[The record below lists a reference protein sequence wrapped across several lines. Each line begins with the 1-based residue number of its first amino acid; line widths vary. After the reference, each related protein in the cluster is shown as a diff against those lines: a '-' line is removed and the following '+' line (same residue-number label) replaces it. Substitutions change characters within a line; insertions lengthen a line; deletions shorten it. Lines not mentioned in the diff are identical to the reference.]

1 MEYILLSADREV
13 ARFDGDKNMTVCSEE
28 LLPAYFRRSR
38 NLEGWL
44 ASRAIDSHR
53 PNSRVLKR
61 ALRLRERDDIH
72 SVLAVHAVTVTD
84 TYWVKTPDSSLTWE
98 DVRFTKDIFS
108 RLALRGGYDNF
119 QEAAQSDSQM
129 TQELTNIGSFEK
141 CWKRK
146 DGSWWL
152 YKQANKYELFSE
164 YFIYLLGRE
173 LDFKM
178 AEYYPGP
185 EKDYITSKV
194 RYIMSRDFT
203 DGARMNYEPLDH
215 VMGDYVEDY
224 SQTYH
229 TLEKFGKQL
238 ASDYVSIIFMDA
250 ICANPDRHS
259 FNLGILR
266 DAKTGKVLSLAP
278 NFDNNMALI
287 SRGYPAVRAKP
298 DLLIE
303 DFNAL
308 LQEGIYWEGYSE
320 RRALPPLSEEMI
332 VDIIHR
338 TKMKVRSKDIAKFI
352 MSRFHMIGWP

>member
-1 MEYILLSADREV
+1 MSGDREV
-13 ARFDGDKNMTVCSEE
+13 ARFDDQKNMRVLDEA
-28 LLPAYFRRSR
+28 LLPVYFKRST

-61 ALRLRERDDIH
+61 ALRLRERDDVN

-84 TYWVKTPDSSLTWE
+84 TYWVKQPDSNLKWE
-98 DVRFTKDIFS
+98 DVRFTKDYFS

-119 QEAAQSDSQM
+119 QEAANSDFHV
-129 TQELTNIGSFEK
+129 TQELTNIGSYEK

-146 DGSWWL
+146 GDNWWL

-164 YFIYLLGRE
+164 YFIFLLGRK
-173 LDFKM
+173 LHFKM
-178 AEYYPGP
+178 AEYRPGP

-194 RYIMSRDFT
+194 RYIMSKDFT
-203 DGARMNYEPLDH
+203 DGASVNYEPLDH

-224 SQTYH
+224 SRTYH
-229 TLEKFGKQL
+229 TLEKYGKHI
-238 ASDYVSIIFMDA
+238 ASDYVSVIFMDT

-266 DAKTGKVLSLAP
+266 DVRTGKVLSLAP

-287 SRGYPAVRAKP
+287 SRGYPTIRKTA
-298 DLLIE
+298 DLLIR
-303 DFNAL
+303 DFNVL
-308 LQEGIYWEGYSE
+308 LQEDIYWEGYSTDHT
-320 RRALPPLSEEMI
+320 LPPLSEQ
-332 VDIIHR
+332 VLLDIIR
-338 TKMKVRSKDIAKFI
+338 ETKMKVRSKDIAQFI
-352 MSRFHMIGWP
+352 MNRFHMISWGKEK